1 MIFLDVVAVA
11 GVTDT
16 VTSGPFVLAAALAV
30 AAGAVSFASPC
41 VIPLV
46 PGYLSYIVGLVGS
59 DSTQDGSVQVRVRR
73 RAVIGTVLFVGGFTA
88 VFVAETVLV
97 LGLARGLLENQN
109 VLMRIG
115 GGVTILMGLA
125 MAGAIPL
132 LRREIRW
139 RIRPRGRVFGAPL
152 LGAAF
157 GTGWVACIG
166 PTLAGVISLSYATD
180 WGGSAWRGLLLV
192 LFYCAGLGIPFIV
205 VAAGFGWATSAL
217 GFLRRHTRTI
227 QLVGAAGMVLVGLLM
242 VTGVWGQFIAFLRVT
257 VPTSGT
263 VL

>member
-1 MIFLDVVAVA
+1 MSQLSLVAIT
-11 GVTDT
+11 GVTDI
-16 VTSGPFVLAAALAV
+16 VTGGPFVVAAALAV

-59 DSTQDGSVQVRVRR
+59 DNPGEGPVRVRVR
-73 RAVIGTVLFVGGFTA
+73 SRAVIGTILFVGGFTV

-97 LGLARGLLENQN
+97 LGLARGLLENQDL
-109 VLMRIG
+109 LMRIG
-115 GGVTILMGLA
+115 GGVTILMGLV
-125 MAGAIPL
+125 MVGAIPL
-132 LRREIRW
+132 LRRELRW
-139 RIRPRGRVFGAPL
+139 HVRPRGRVLGAPL

-157 GTGWVACIG
+157 GTGWVVCIG

-180 WGGSAWRGLLLV
+180 WGGSAWRGLFLV

-217 GFLRRHTRTI
+217 GFLRRHTRGI

-242 VTGVWGQFIAFLRVT
+242 VTGIWGQFIAFLRVT

>member
-1 MIFLDVVAVA
+1 MSLLQTIAA
-11 GVTDT
+11 SGITET
-16 VTSGPFVLAAALAV
+16 ITSGPFVLAAALAL
-30 AAGAVSFASPC
+30 AAGIVSFASPC

-59 DSTQDGSVQVRVRR
+59 DSMQEGSVQIRVRS
-73 RAVIGTVLFVGGFTA
+73 RAVISTVLFVGGFTV

-97 LGLARGLLENQN
+97 LGLARGLLANQDL
-109 VLMRIG
+109 LMRIG
-115 GGVTILMGLA
+115 GVVTIVMGLV
-125 MAGAIPL
+125 MAGVLPML
-132 LRREIRW
+132 SREIRW
-139 RIRPRGRVFGAPL
+139 RIRPRGRVLGAPL

-192 LFYCAGLGIPFIV
+192 LFYCVGLGVPFIV
-205 VAAGFGWATSAL
+205 IAAGFGWATSAL

-227 QLVGAAGMVLVGLLM
+227 QLVGAAGMVLVGLVM
-242 VTGVWGQFIAFLRVT
+242 VTGIWGQFIAFLRVT

-263 VL
+263 IL